1 MMMNGTCH
9 LNHQRGFATL
19 LTSLIILVGITL
31 ITLFTARTTLMEQ
44 RMSANH
50 YRSSQ
55 AFYAAQAAL
64 EIGIGYINQ
73 YGADDLLDIDLLG

>member
-50 YRSSQ
+50 YRSS
-55 AFYAAQAAL
+55 
-64 EIGIGYINQ
+64 
-73 YGADDLLDIDLLG
+73 